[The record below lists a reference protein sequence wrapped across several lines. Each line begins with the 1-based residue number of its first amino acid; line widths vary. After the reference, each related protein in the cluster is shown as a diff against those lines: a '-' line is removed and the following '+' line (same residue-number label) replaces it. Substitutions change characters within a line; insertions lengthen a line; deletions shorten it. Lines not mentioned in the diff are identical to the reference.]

1 MSLGSLYKILHED
14 DLVLTWPERLSIA
27 FQTANG
33 INYLHQLPEPV
44 LHRDIKSLNFLIER
58 AYQGYTV
65 KVCDFGLA
73 RTRNETTR
81 QTKSNH
87 TQAYTLPW
95 TAPEV
100 LRLEDYLDKSD
111 IYSLGVVFWEL
122 ASRNI
127 PYYSRQDDV
136 IRASVLA
143 GDRLKIPE
151 STPSPFRELIKKCWA
166 PNPNNRPN
174 SSDLVE
180 MIEKSIRFQGNS
192 FLFLVHCDEGWSI
205 EYDSVEKVPNQ

>member
-1 MSLGSLYKILHED
+1 MD
-14 DLVLTWPERLSIA
+14 
-27 FQTANG
+27 
-33 INYLHQLPEPV
+33 
-44 LHRDIKSLNFLIER
+44 R

-87 TQAYTLPW
+87 ALAYTLPW
-95 TAPEV
+95 TAPEI

-122 ASRNI
+122 TSRKI
-127 PYYSRQDDV
+127 PYYDRQDDI
-136 IRASVLA
+136 IRAFVLA

-151 STPSPFRELIKKCWA
+151 SIPSTFRELIKKCWA
-166 PNPNNRPN
+166 QNPIDRPN
-174 SSDLVE
+174 SSDL
-180 MIEKSIRFQGNS
+180 IEIIQECIH
-192 FLFLVHCDEGWSI
+192 V
-205 EYDSVEKVPNQ
+205 Q